1 MMSPLPDASYHGGT
15 SCDVAENCMQATSAK
30 FLEKVRASRCALLL
44 MDYDGTLAPF
54 HPQRDQAY
62 PYPDVA
68 AVIREI
74 VTTGRTRIAVITGR
88 AVKDVR
94 QLLSFLPHPEIWGA
108 HGLERLKRD
117 GTYVLVPI
125 DTLSLH
131 ALHHAYSW
139 LVSEGIHSQAET
151 KPGGIAVHWRGLT
164 RESASGIKSRVLQ
177 NWKPLS
183 GKYGLRLLEFD
194 GGLELRVSRPNK
206 GDAVEAVLAELSDNT
221 PVAYLGDDITDE
233 DAFRALRN
241 RGLTG
246 LVRPEFRETNA
257 EVWLRPP
264 NELLEFLAGWLK
276 SCRLTKLRQL

>member
-1 MMSPLPDASYHGGT
+1 MSSE
-15 SCDVAENCMQATSAK
+15 VAENCMRAETAK
-30 FLEKVRASRCALLL
+30 FLEKVRVSRCALLL

-54 HPQRDQAY
+54 HPERNQAY

-94 QLLSFLPHPEIWGA
+94 RLLSFLPHPEIWGA

-117 GTYVLVPI
+117 GTYVSATI
-125 DTLSLH
+125 DTSSLR
-131 ALHHAYSW
+131 ALQDAYSW
-139 LVSEGIHSQAET
+139 LVSEGIHLQAET

-164 RESASGIKSRVLQ
+164 RESANGIKSRVLQ
-177 NWKPLS
+177 NWRLLS
-183 GKYGLRLLEFD
+183 GNHGLRLLEFD

-206 GDAVEAVLAELSDNT
+206 GDAVEAILAEFSDNT

-257 EVWLRPP
+257 EIWLRPP
-264 NELLEFLAGWLK
+264 NELLEFLADWLK
-276 SCRLTKLRQL
+276 SCCQP